1 MCSLIVASREIVFKT
16 CPDFVIAY
24 LRSFSNR
31 YPLPIPGIPIGI
43 MTMIELDATAY
54 FFDGGGLGFNN
65 LSGSA
70 FLGFS

>member
-1 MCSLIVASREIVFKT
+1 
-16 CPDFVIAY
+16 
-24 LRSFSNR
+24 
-31 YPLPIPGIPIGI
+31 

-54 FFDGGGLGFNN
+54 FLDGGGLGFNN